1 MPQRLF
7 FIHAR
12 LLTLVALS
20 LASLTAVAADKD
32 NRTEV
37 SISGL
42 QFKPAHIK
50 IHVGDTVAWINND
63 DRDHTV
69 VSQDGLFKS
78 KNIKAGKTFEFK
90 FSKPGTYPYGCNY
103 HPRMKGVVVVE

>member
-1 MPQRLF
+1 MPLRF
-7 FIHAR
+7 FIR
-12 LLTLVALS
+12 SRFLNILALS
-20 LASLTAVAADKD
+20 CAALFVIAADKPR
-32 NRTEV
+32 RTEV

-42 QFKPAHIK
+42 QFKPAHVK

-69 VSQDGLFKS
+69 VSHDGTFTS
-78 KNIKAGKTFEFK
+78 KNIRAGQTFEFK
-90 FSKPGTYPYGCNY
+90 FTKPGTYSYGCNY